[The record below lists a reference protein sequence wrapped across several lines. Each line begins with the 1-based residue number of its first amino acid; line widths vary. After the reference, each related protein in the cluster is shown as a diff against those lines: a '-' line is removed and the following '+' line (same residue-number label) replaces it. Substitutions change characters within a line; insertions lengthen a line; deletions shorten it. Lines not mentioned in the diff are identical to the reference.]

1 MASMKTAACDVESN
15 GTKPEGMDGVALP
28 TYILITPARNEA
40 AFIEKTIESV
50 IHQTVLPLKWVIVD
64 DASTDDTAQ
73 IVSKYL
79 PSYPWMELVRRQ
91 RSEKRNFAQ
100 KVHSFNCGLARVQ
113 DLGWE
118 MVANLDADI
127 SFGPD
132 HFEFLL
138 RQCVADP
145 QLGVV
150 GTAFCEEGYSLE
162 GDAFCDWAWHVG
174 GQCQLFRKQC
184 FEEIGGYLPAPAG
197 GVDWIAVI
205 TARMKGWKTR
215 SFAER
220 QFFHYRP
227 LGTAGRG
234 RVAAAFAYGKKD
246 YSVGSHPLWE
256 FLRAVRHLGR
266 KPYLLS
272 GGALGLGYLLGWVRH
287 APRAVSQEFVRFHRN
302 EQMEKLKGLLKRR
315 LLALRPTRDATEHD
329 AFRYRRE
336 SYIPECLDGVK
347 FAGNRVLEIGLGQ
360 GTESEQIIR
369 RGGRWSGLDLTQASA
384 TRVRERLRL
393 RNLPYDDLRVGS
405 VLQIPY
411 PDNSFDM
418 VFTHGVLHHVP
429 EILQAQAE
437 IARVLR
443 PGGELVMVV
452 YAKWS
457 LNYMLS
463 ISFLR
468 RIGLAARVWLGLPGK
483 GISAAHVKNAR
494 EEGLFPYLRM
504 ERFIHRSTDGPDNP
518 YTKVYGMREVRDDFP
533 GFSVTRAYKRFM
545 HAPPLPVKWLPLQRM
560 LGWHL
565 WVHLTVRKNGAAQG
579 ESPTTPARQRV
590 EDPAAMRVQ
599 PAALHRVGSDL
610 VCAEDDRQPAR

>member
-1 MASMKTAACDVESN
+1 MAIPKTAACDVESN
-15 GTKPEGMDGVALP
+15 GMKQEGMDGEALP

-40 AFIEKTIESV
+40 AFIEKTIESM

-64 DASTDDTAQ
+64 DGSTDETAE
-73 IVSKYL
+73 IVKRYL
-79 PSYPWMELVRRQ
+79 PVYPWMELIRRQ
-91 RSEKRNFAQ
+91 RGEKRNFAQ
-100 KVHSFNCGLARVQ
+100 KVHSFNCGLARAQ
-113 DLGWE
+113 DVRWE
-118 MVANLDADI
+118 MVGNLDADI

-162 GDAFCDWAWHVG
+162 GDAYCDWDWHVG
-174 GQCQLFRKQC
+174 GQCQLFRRQC

-197 GVDWIAVI
+197 GIDWIAVI
-205 TARMKGWKTR
+205 SARLKGWKTR

-272 GGALGLGYLLGWVRH
+272 GAALGLGYLWGWVCH
-287 APRAVSQEFVRFHRN
+287 APRAVSQEFVHFHRN
-302 EQMEKLKGLLKRR
+302 EQMGKLKALLKRK
-315 LLALRPTRDATEHD
+315 LLALRPTKGITEHD
-329 AFRYRRE
+329 ALRYRRE
-336 SYIPECLDGVK
+336 SYIPGCLDAVK
-347 FAGNRVLEIGLGQ
+347 FAGNRVL
-360 GTESEQIIR
+360 
-369 RGGRWSGLDLTQASA
+369 GRWSGLDTTQASV

-418 VFTHGVLHHVP
+418 VFSYGVLHHVP
-429 EILQAQAE
+429 EIVPVQAE

-443 PGGELVMVV
+443 PGGQLVMMV

-463 ISFLR
+463 ISILR
-468 RIGLAARVWLGLPGK
+468 RIGLAARVGLGLPGK

-494 EEGLFPYLRM
+494 EEGLFRYLRM
-504 ERFIHRSTDGPDNP
+504 KRFIHRSTDGPDNP
-518 YTKVYGMREVRDDFP
+518 YAKVYGLREVREDFP
-533 GFSVTRAYKRFM
+533 DFSVTRAYKQFM
-545 HAPPLPVKWLPLQRM
+545 YAPPLPVKWFPLHRM

-565 WVHLTVRKNGAAQG
+565 WVHLTVRKNEAAQG
-579 ESPTTPARQRV
+579 GRPATLARQCV
-590 EDPAAMRVQ
+590 EDATAMSVE

-610 VCAEDDRQPAR
+610 VGSAENSQPAR

>member
-1 MASMKTAACDVESN
+1 MAITKTSVCDVEN
-15 GTKPEGMDGVALP
+15 NRTKQEGMDGVALP
-28 TYILITPARNEA
+28 SYILITPARNEA
-40 AFIEKTIESV
+40 AFIEKTIVSM

-64 DASTDDTAQ
+64 DGSTDDTAE
-73 IVSKYL
+73 IVNRYL
-79 PSYPWMELVRRQ
+79 PDNPWMELVRRQ
-91 RSEKRNFAQ
+91 QRKERSFAG
-100 KVHSFNCGLARVQ
+100 KVQAFNCGLERAQ
-113 DLGWE
+113 DVRWE
-118 MVANLDADI
+118 MVGNLDADI

-162 GDAFCDWAWHVG
+162 GDVFCDWTWHVSG
-174 GQCQLFRKQC
+174 GCQLFRRQC
-184 FEEIGGYLPAPAG
+184 FEQIGGYLPVPGG

-205 TARMKGWKTR
+205 TARMEGWKTR

-227 LGTAGRG
+227 MGTAEMG
-234 RVAAAFAYGKKD
+234 RVAKAFAYGKKD

-272 GGALGLGYLLGWVRH
+272 GSALGLGYLWGWVCH
-287 APRAVSQEFVRFHRN
+287 APRTVSQKLVQHHRK
-302 EQMEKLKGLLKRR
+302 EQMGKLKALLRGR
-315 LLALRPTRDATEHD
+315 LLALRPTRGVSECD

-336 SYIPECLDGVK
+336 SHIPRCLDEVK
-347 FAGNRVLEIGLGQ
+347 FAGKSVLEIGLGQ

-369 RGGRWSGLDLTQASA
+369 RGGRWSGLDLTQTSA
-384 TRVRERLRL
+384 PRVRERLRL

-418 VFTHGVLHHVP
+418 VFSHGFLHHVP
-429 EILQAQAE
+429 EIVQAQAE

-443 PGGELVMVV
+443 PGGELVMMV

-463 ISFLR
+463 ISVLR
-468 RIGLAARVWLGLPGK
+468 RIGLAAMVGLGLPGK
-483 GISAAHVKNAR
+483 GIYAAHVKNAR
-494 EEGLFPYLRM
+494 EEGLFQYLGM
-504 ERFIHRSTDGPDNP
+504 KRFIHRSTDGPDHP
-518 YTKVYGMREVRDDFP
+518 YAKVYGMREVREDFP
-533 GFSVTRAYKRFM
+533 DFSLTRAYKQFM

-565 WVHLTVRKNGAAQG
+565 WAHLTVRKNGAAQG
-579 ESPTTPARQRV
+579 GQPSNAGTPVR
-590 EDPAAMRVQ
+590 
-599 PAALHRVGSDL
+599 
-610 VCAEDDRQPAR
+610 